1 MDGVL
6 KIKNVNVIL
15 ITMVKLVNIKNA
27 SHMEVI
33 VNHVT
38 TLNVFHVI

>member
-15 ITMVKLVNIKNA
+15 IIMVKLVNIKNV

-33 VNHVT
+33 ANHVT